1 MIKNKL
7 LIFLFLLSF
16 LSCESQNE
24 KMKKEHKYTNNLINE
39 SSPYLLQ
46 HAHNPVNW
54 YPWNETTLKK
64 AQKENK
70 LILISIGYA
79 ACHWCHVMEEE
90 SFEDEEIAKIMN
102 ENFICIKVDREERPD
117 VDQIYMNAVQIL
129 NQRGGWPLNCFALPT
144 GEPIWG
150 GTYFQKENWKN
161 ILLNI
166 DQIFQQEPDKF
177 YNQAEQLTEAIK
189 KSEAVKLNVKK
200 HNYNKNLITEIVE
213 KWKQDFDK
221 THGGNNRSPKFPIPN
236 TYKFLIKYAHL
247 FQDKEI
253 KNIIDVTLTKMA
265 YGGIFDQ
272 IGGGFAR
279 YSTDI
284 YWKIPHFEKMLYDNG
299 QLVSLYSQAYQL
311 SKNPIYKEVVFKT
324 LNFINRE
331 MTNKNG
337 GFFSSLDADSE
348 GEEGKYYVW
357 KEKELKEILK
367 TDYEIISSYYNVNN
381 KGLWENGNYILLINK
396 NKKEI
401 ANKFNISLD
410 ELNTK
415 IEDAN
420 KKLLN
425 HREKRIKPG
434 LDDKILTSWN
444 AIMLNG
450 YLDAYMT
457 FNEEKFLVTAV
468 NNGEFLIKNMIK
480 EDGEIFHNYKNG
492 KISITGFLEDYAFC
506 IEAFIKLYECT
517 FEEKWLKIS
526 EKLLKYCFENFTNE
540 ENKMF
545 YFTSKKQEK
554 LIARKMELYDNVI
567 PASNSSIAISLFK
580 MYKLTNDK
588 LYHNRSL
595 QMLNNIIEN
604 MDKYP
609 GGHSNWLTLYQYQI
623 FPFYQIILV
632 GENSIKLKNIIDDN
646 YIPNKIFAGSKNTK
660 SELNILQK
668 KYIENKT
675 YIYVCV
681 DNACL
686 LPVTN
691 TAEAVPLITF

>member
-102 ENFICIKVDREERPD
+102 QNFICINVDREERPD

-604 MDKYP
+604 IYKYP
-609 GGHSNWLTLYQYQI
+609 SGHSNWLTLYQYQI

-632 GENSIKLKNIIDDN
+632 GENAIKLKNIIDDN

-686 LPVTN
+686 LPVTT

>member
-425 HREKRIKPG
+425 HR
-434 LDDKILTSWN
+434 
-444 AIMLNG
+444 
-450 YLDAYMT
+450 
-457 FNEEKFLVTAV
+457 
-468 NNGEFLIKNMIK
+468 
-480 EDGEIFHNYKNG
+480 
-492 KISITGFLEDYAFC
+492 
-506 IEAFIKLYECT
+506 
-517 FEEKWLKIS
+517 
-526 EKLLKYCFENFTNE
+526 
-540 ENKMF
+540 
-545 YFTSKKQEK
+545 
-554 LIARKMELYDNVI
+554 
-567 PASNSSIAISLFK
+567 
-580 MYKLTNDK
+580 
-588 LYHNRSL
+588 
-595 QMLNNIIEN
+595 
-604 MDKYP
+604 
-609 GGHSNWLTLYQYQI
+609 
-623 FPFYQIILV
+623 
-632 GENSIKLKNIIDDN
+632 
-646 YIPNKIFAGSKNTK
+646 
-660 SELNILQK
+660 
-668 KYIENKT
+668 
-675 YIYVCV
+675 
-681 DNACL
+681 
-686 LPVTN
+686 
-691 TAEAVPLITF
+691 